1 MLRLMALVS
10 YNSNIPSQLLTTSAT
25 GTPVGDPIEWESI
38 RQTFGG
44 PHRTEDLFLGSVKD
58 NIGHTE
64 AASGVAAFLKVVLM
78 MQNRMIPKQA
88 NFIALNPR
96 ITSSTR
102 DRMTVPKHSQ
112 PWTPRKLS
120 AFINN
125 YGAAG
130 SNAAIFVHEH
140 SAFDGHTSKSNGCS
154 AGVDLPEYPF
164 FLSARSPQSLFSN
177 CLALQSFVIK
187 TRESG
192 RKDAIAS
199 LSYNLARKQNR
210 ALEYFWTSTASNLT
224 DLSDQLEAAAAAPIN
239 LRKKADPVLPVV
251 LCFAGQAGKTV
262 TLSEEL
268 FYNCKPLQARLVSVP
283 YSPAFLYL
291 HIWHGPHRK

>member
-1 MLRLMALVS
+1 M
-10 YNSNIPSQLLTTSAT
+10 LTTSPT

-58 NIGHTE
+58 NIGHAE
-64 AASGVAAFLKVVLM
+64 AASGVAAFLKAILM
-78 MQNRMIPKQA
+78 MQNRTIPKQA
-88 NFIALNPR
+88 NFTTLNPR

-112 PWTPRKLS
+112 QWTPRKLS
-120 AFINN
+120 AVINN

-130 SNAAIFVHEH
+130 SNAAIFVHEY
-140 SAFDGHTSKSNGCS
+140 SAFDGHTSERNGYS
-154 AGVDLPEYPF
+154 ASVDLREYPF

-177 CLALQSFVIK
+177 CLALRSFAIK
-187 TRESG
+187 SRESG
-192 RKDAIAS
+192 RRDAIAS

-224 DLSDQLEAAAAAPIN
+224 DLSDQLEAAAAAPTNI
-239 LRKKADPVLPVV
+239 RKAADPVLPVV

-262 TLSEEL
+262 SLSEEL
-268 FYNCKPLQARLVSVP
+268 FHNCKPLQARLVSVLCF
-283 YSPAFLYL
+283 PAFLYIRIGHDL
-291 HIWHGPHRK
+291 HRQ